1 MQDFKRKKMIKNILF
16 SYGTLVLL
24 VLLIV
29 LLGKSV
35 FERFT
40 VEREMSARR
49 TEAERE
55 LTELKQRAAAL
66 ESQVDYLEDDRGME
80 AEIRSRFDVVK
91 EGEQVV
97 IILDD
102 ESKQEAT
109 ETKTEIVE
117 DEPWYKFW

>member
-1 MQDFKRKKMIKNILF
+1 MQEFRRKKLIKSLFF
-16 SYGTLVLL
+16 SYGTLLL
-24 VLLIV
+24 LFILIV
-29 LLGKSV
+29 LMGRSV

-40 VEREMSARR
+40 VEREMSMRR
-49 TEAERE
+49 IEAERE
-55 LTELKQRAAAL
+55 LKELRLRAAAL

-102 ESKQEAT
+102 ENSQKAT
-109 ETKTEIVE
+109 ETKVEIVE

>member
-1 MQDFKRKKMIKNILF
+1 MKDFKRKKLVKNMLF
-16 SYGTLVLL
+16 SYATLGMLGVCT
-24 VLLIV
+24 V
-29 LLGKSV
+29 LLGMSV

-49 TEAERE
+49 VEAEHE
-55 LTELKQRAAAL
+55 LQELKLRAAAL
-66 ESQVDYLEDDRGME
+66 ESQVEYLEDDRGME
-80 AEIRSRFDVVK
+80 AEIRGRFDVVK

-102 ESKQEAT
+102 EVETSPPAT
-109 ETKTEIVE
+109 QSAVVE